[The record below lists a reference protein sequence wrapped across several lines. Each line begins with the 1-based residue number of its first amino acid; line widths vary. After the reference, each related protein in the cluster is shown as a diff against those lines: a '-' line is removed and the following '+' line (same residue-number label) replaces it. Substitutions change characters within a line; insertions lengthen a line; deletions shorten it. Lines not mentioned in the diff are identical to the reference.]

1 MLNRSQ
7 ETDLDVACAHALT
20 QAMPW
25 LKGVVHAFFQEAG
38 PEAGVSPS
46 QFFTM
51 CAIGRWGCDSP
62 SGLAQSFHITRPA
75 ASALTEG
82 LVSRGLVERRGGQR
96 DRRQVRLVLTP
107 AGRELCERV
116 VGLLERHIGARIA
129 RLDIE
134 RKERLLAAL
143 GDLESALSGR
153 ADAARSV
160 PQEGNDG

>member
-1 MLNRSQ
+1 
-7 ETDLDVACAHALT
+7 
-20 QAMPW
+20 
-25 LKGVVHAFFQEAG
+25 
-38 PEAGVSPS
+38 
-46 QFFTM
+46 
-51 CAIGRWGCDSP
+51 
-62 SGLAQSFHITRPA
+62 
-75 ASALTEG
+75 
-82 LVSRGLVERRGGQR
+82 
-96 DRRQVRLVLTP
+96 VRLVLTP